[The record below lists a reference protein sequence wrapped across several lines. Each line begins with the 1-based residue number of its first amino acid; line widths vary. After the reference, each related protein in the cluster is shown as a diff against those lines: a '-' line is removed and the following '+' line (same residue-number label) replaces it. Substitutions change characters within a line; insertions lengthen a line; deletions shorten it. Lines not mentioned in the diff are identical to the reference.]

1 MKLTIIT
8 LYATLFST
16 ALMATETADYKVIAR
31 DGKFEIRDYPALKV
45 ARTASGRGDFMRLF
59 RYISGGNEGERKIA
73 MTAPVLIRH
82 EGEKPGMSFIMPRDV
97 AAATVPKPSEDAV
110 ELDTFGPGRFAVAR
124 FSGGRSE
131 PNEAKALEALRRW
144 LESHPDDELAG
155 EVRAKLTSEPV
166 RYATYTRQ
174 YLGWGVFALM
184 LR

>member
-144 LESHPDDELAG
+144 LESRQLQPDGA
-155 EVRAKLTSEPV
+155 P
-166 RYATYTRQ
+166 
-174 YLGWGVFALM
+174 VFAYFDPPWIPGFMRRNEVM
-184 LR
+184 LRVVGSQP